1 MKGAAD
7 ARSAVYPD
15 ADSGRDSDR
24 AATATATLE
33 DSAAH
38 ENAAAV
44 EVAVAE
50 LWGRF
55 AADEI
60 AEEREIK
67 DIGTVAWSL
76 SAFRYYVQV
85 FRAMQAAAAA
95 ASAAAGGGAGAVN
108 LQISSAALRKYAIAM
123 ASGRCGVGGGVGGSS
138 RGRAL
143 SECMFTAACG
153 GTCTLT
159 TPFLSLVHTEDY
171 HTVVVWERA
180 PLAPEDSALMRVY
193 LEMAL
198 DLSRPLCIMGNVCG
212 VRELPTARGGGFGS
226 GSGGSGGSGSSGE
239 WSDWSGCSSESE
251 DSAPSL
257 LPVVDPVVTTDLFL
271 LVHTADVARFMT
283 PRATEMG
290 MRFYEELLSE
300 GKRFSLMPSVAFSR
314 TPWGVPKN

>member
-1 MKGAAD
+1 MKGTAD

-33 DSAAH
+33 DSDAH
-38 ENAAAV
+38 ENASAV
-44 EVAVAE
+44 AIAVAE

-138 RGRAL
+138 RGRTL

-180 PLAPEDSALMRVY
+180 PLAPDDSALMRVY

-212 VRELPTARGGGFGS
+212 VRELPTAPPRAGDS
-226 GSGGSGGSGSSGE
+226 GD

-251 DSAPSL
+251 DSAPSR

-300 GKRFSLMPSVAFSR
+300 GKRFSLMPSVTFSR

>member
-1 MKGAAD
+1 MKGATD
-7 ARSAVYPD
+7 SLSVVYPD
-15 ADSGRDSDR
+15 ADSGRDSDQST
-24 AATATATLE
+24 TATATLE
-33 DSAAH
+33 DSDAH
-38 ENAAAV
+38 DNASAV
-44 EVAVAE
+44 AVAVAE

-85 FRAMQAAAAA
+85 FRAMQAVAAA
-95 ASAAAGGGAGAVN
+95 ASAAGGGAVN
-108 LQISSAALRKYAIAM
+108 LQLSSAALRKYAVAM
-123 ASGRCGVGGGVGGSS
+123 ARGRCGVGGG

-180 PLAPEDSALMRVY
+180 PLAPDDSALMRVY

-212 VRELPTARGGGFGS
+212 VRELPMARA
-226 GSGGSGGSGSSGE
+226 GGSGD

-251 DSAPSL
+251 DSAPSH

-300 GKRFSLMPSVAFSR
+300 GKRFSLMPSVTFSR

>member
-15 ADSGRDSDR
+15 AGRDSDR

-85 FRAMQAAAAA
+85 FRAMQAVAAA
-95 ASAAAGGGAGAVN
+95 ASAAAGGGGGMVN

-123 ASGRCGVGGGVGGSS
+123 ASGRSGVGGSS
-138 RGRAL
+138 RGRTL

-180 PLAPEDSALMRVY
+180 PLAPDDSALMRVY

-212 VRELPTARGGGFGS
+212 VRELPTAPPAR
-226 GSGGSGGSGSSGE
+226 GGSGD
-239 WSDWSGCSSESE
+239 WSDWSGCSSDSE

-300 GKRFSLMPSVAFSR
+300 GKRFSLMPSVTFSR